1 MFYPLTF
8 VLQIVILSV
17 LETLTLKP
25 TVFANLSLTSV
36 LPPLIFI
43 PLVNLIYNYI
53 EEGNER
59 ERRYLLSANLPL
71 PVSSSTSI
79 FLSLSVNN

>member
-17 LETLTLKP
+17 LATLTLKP

-43 PLVNLIYNYI
+43 PLVNLINVI
-53 EEGNER
+53 
-59 ERRYLLSANLPL
+59 NL
-71 PVSSSTSI
+71 
-79 FLSLSVNN
+79 